1 MAVNPIE
8 KILNANV
15 YLDDTNFIGRA
26 LEVEIAKVSV
36 KTTEHQTLA
45 MVGPL
50 ELFQGIEKLEAKIK
64 WAAFSSDVL
73 SKLVPTRA
81 TKLTIRVAQQ
91 EYKESSVIATKQ
103 VRAIMVGRLK
113 EQSVGTLKAGEGEV
127 ETVFAV
133 DYFKKVVDG
142 KDVLEIDIPNYI
154 YRVDGEDIYEEV
166 RTALGI

>member
-1 MAVNPIE
+1 MVNPIE

-15 YLDDTNFIGRA
+15 YLDDVNFVGRA
-26 LEVEIAKVSV
+26 LEVEITKVSI

-50 ELFQGIEKLEAKIK
+50 ELFQGIEKLEGKIK
-64 WAAFSSDVL
+64 WAAFNADVL
-73 SKLVPTRA
+73 SRLSPVRA
-81 TKLTIRVAQQ
+81 SKLTIRVAQQ
-91 EYKESSVIATKQ
+91 EYKDSSVIATKQ
-103 VRAIMVGRLK
+103 VRAMMVGRIK
-113 EQSVGTLKAGEGEV
+113 EQAAGTLKAGEGDV
-127 ETVFAV
+127 ETTFAV

-154 YRVDGEDIYEEV
+154 YRIDGEDIYADV